1 MLLPLSFQE
10 DYSSSKLQSVK
21 LNRTP
26 WGKMKEII
34 NTRNSFK
41 KKRLSAASDEIQIDV
56 ELCSDIDDN
65 VFDDEKATTSVR
77 IYE

>member
-1 MLLPLSFQE
+1 
-10 DYSSSKLQSVK
+10 
-21 LNRTP
+21 
-26 WGKMKEII
+26 MKEII